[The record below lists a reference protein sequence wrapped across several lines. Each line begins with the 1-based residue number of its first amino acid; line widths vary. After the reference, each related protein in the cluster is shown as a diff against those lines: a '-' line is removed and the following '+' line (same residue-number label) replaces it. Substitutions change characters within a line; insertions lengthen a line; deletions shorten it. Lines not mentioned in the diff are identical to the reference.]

1 LKWRYRK
8 EPIYPAQAMHPL
20 SIQIITRDN
29 ARQKEVQQ
37 QYIVQARHPRWEM
50 LKIFWHAF
58 WSIKFK

>member
-1 LKWRYRK
+1 
-8 EPIYPAQAMHPL
+8 MHPL

-37 QYIVQARHPRWEM
+37 QYIVQAKHPRWEM

-58 WSIKFK
+58 WHIRFK